1 MGFCGQLNQ
10 KKFEFYTPNYS
21 ISLKNVMKKIAILSG
36 LMGLVFLASCNSKKE
51 EKEEAE
57 NFTVTNPV
65 RIDTSFTK
73 EYVSQIRS
81 VKNIEIR
88 ALEKGF
94 LQKIYVDEGQY
105 VKEGQILFQIL
116 PTMYEADYQK
126 AKAEAKAAEIEL
138 LNTKNLSDKNVVSKN
153 ELALAQTK
161 LDQARAEM
169 AVAKFHL
176 SATVIKAPFSGTI
189 DRIPKKLGSLID
201 EGELLTSLSDNSQM
215 YAYFNVS
222 EPEYLDYQ
230 TNIKDRAD
238 TKVGLLLANGTSL
251 KYKGNVEVIESEFD
265 NETGNIAFRSRF
277 PNPDKLLKNG
287 ETGKVL
293 MEVPL
298 RHVVVIPQ
306 KATYEIQDKK
316 YVFVVGKNDVV
327 TSKEI
332 TTKGEIPDLYVINDG
347 ITENDKILLE
357 GVQKVKENDKIHYK
371 YQSPQAV
378 ITHLRLKA
386 E

>member
-36 LMGLVFLASCNSKKE
+36 LIGLVFLASCNSKKE

-332 TTKGEIPDLYVINDG
+332 TTKGEIPDLYVINEG